1 MINNMNSDLGK
12 EQHSSTAA
20 EALSLLLGIRYSKN
34 QIFEKLKKQDCSIFH
49 DNIKL
54 TSNDLYIS
62 TILIITKYI
71 HHIFTTFSNYM

>member
-34 QIFEKLKKQDCSIFH
+34 QIFEK
-49 DNIKL
+49 
-54 TSNDLYIS
+54 
-62 TILIITKYI
+62 
-71 HHIFTTFSNYM
+71 

>member
-62 TILIITKYI
+62 IGFIFYDTNMNIKKLIR
-71 HHIFTTFSNYM
+71 